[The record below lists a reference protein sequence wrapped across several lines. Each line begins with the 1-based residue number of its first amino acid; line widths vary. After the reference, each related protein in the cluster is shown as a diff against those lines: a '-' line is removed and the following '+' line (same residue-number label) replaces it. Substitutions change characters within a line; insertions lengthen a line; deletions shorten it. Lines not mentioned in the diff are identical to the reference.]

1 MAERTYTWFKIY
13 REKMNIKREGKVTLV
28 KKKGIEGEV
37 VMHAGGDAWNTHR
50 TCNNISCM
58 NIMEKQVDISTTQHR
73 YAHDAN
79 I

>member
-1 MAERTYTWFKIY
+1 MAEGIYTWCKIY
-13 REKMNIKREGKVTLV
+13 REKMNIKREGNVTLA

-58 NIMEKQVDISTTQHR
+58 NVMEKQVGISPTQT
-73 YAHDAN
+73 
-79 I
+79 